1 MEASISITSPPQHTK
16 IDLDEPV
23 TQLLYP
29 DEPQDVE
36 MAVGSDSQEMLLRES
51 QTSDGGGQKRS
62 AHKLSYNNT
71 ILDIT
76 SPWARSCRRHDIE
89 GGEVFYHPKVSLTII
104 LGYVSLTGP
113 PNRLSHPTLLTRG
126 IKRWRRSTPVSIE

>member
-1 MEASISITSPPQHTK
+1 MEASISITSPPRHTK

-36 MAVGSDSQEMLLRES
+36 MAVGSDSQEMLLSES
-51 QTSDGGGQKRS
+51 QTSDGGVQNLS
-62 AHKLSYNNT
+62 AYKLSYNNT

-89 GGEVFYHPKVSLTII
+89 GGEVFYHPKVSLTMEFH
-104 LGYVSLTGP
+104 S
-113 PNRLSHPTLLTRG
+113 TRVCE
-126 IKRWRRSTPVSIE
+126 S